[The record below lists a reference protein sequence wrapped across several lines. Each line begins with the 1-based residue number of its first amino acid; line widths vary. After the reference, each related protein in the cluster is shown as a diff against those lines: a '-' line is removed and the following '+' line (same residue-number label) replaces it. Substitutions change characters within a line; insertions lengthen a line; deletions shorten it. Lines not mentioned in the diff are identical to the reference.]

1 MNGYWL
7 PENLNDRGS
16 ELAAIIAKRMNNDVL
31 DGVEKW
37 VEMPERLVDNPTRPD
52 PATSWGDGFLC
63 LDLGPDDGA
72 TWGRFKD
79 VVEGDEDPESIAR
92 RAQVWRLPVTPYR
105 KHPSL
110 LPPNDLGDCTDFVEP
125 RTLKVI
131 DLTSMWAGPLCTELL
146 ARGGASVIKIEPS
159 SRPDGLR
166 YGDGD
171 DGSGNAPMFV
181 ELNRSKEF
189 ADIDLRYCSEGG
201 EFHQLVRSADLVVTS
216 LSPRANENLGIT
228 CEKLTSINPD
238 IAVLSI
244 TAFASHSPE
253 SDWVA
258 YGTGV
263 HAASGLGWH
272 VGEPLTPAFSYLD
285 PIAGLEACA
294 VALSQAMRDAPQFCR
309 ISLDRSAAAFQGLS

>member
-31 DGVEKW
+31 DAVEKW

-216 LSPRANENLGIT
+216 LSP
-228 CEKLTSINPD
+228 
-238 IAVLSI
+238 LSLI
-244 TAFASHSPE
+244 H
-253 SDWVA
+253 
-258 YGTGV
+258 
-263 HAASGLGWH
+263 
-272 VGEPLTPAFSYLD
+272 
-285 PIAGLEACA
+285 I
-294 VALSQAMRDAPQFCR
+294 
-309 ISLDRSAAAFQGLS
+309 

>member
-63 LDLGPDDGA
+63 LDLGPDDAA

-189 ADIDLRYCSEGG
+189 ADIDLRYVPRRRISSI
-201 EFHQLVRSADLVVTS
+201 FRSADLVVTS

-228 CEKLTSINPD
+228 CENSPQSTPTRRTIFALRTVPKVTVEENRRPRSFGLGVARRGTANTSILLP
-238 IAVLSI
+238 
-244 TAFASHSPE
+244 
-253 SDWVA
+253 
-258 YGTGV
+258 
-263 HAASGLGWH
+263 
-272 VGEPLTPAFSYLD
+272 
-285 PIAGLEACA
+285 
-294 VALSQAMRDAPQFCR
+294 
-309 ISLDRSAAAFQGLS
+309 

>member
-16 ELAAIIAKRMNNDVL
+16 ELAAIIAKRMNKDVL
-31 DGVEKW
+31 DAVEKW

-63 LDLGPDDGA
+63 LDLGPDDSA

-272 VGEPLTPAFSYLD
+272 LGEPLTPAFSYLD

-309 ISLDRSAAAFQGLS
+309 ISLDRSAAAFRGLS

>member
-1 MNGYWL
+1 MNDYWL
-7 PENLNDRGS
+7 PENLNDRGL
-16 ELAAIIAKRMNNDVL
+16 ELAAIIAKRMNNDVI
-31 DGVEKW
+31 DAVQDW
-37 VEMPERLVDNPTRPD
+37 IAMPEQLANNPTRPD
-52 PATSWGDGFLC
+52 AATNWGDGFLC
-63 LDLGPDDGA
+63 LDLGPEDAG
-72 TWGRFKD
+72 TWNRFRD
-79 VVEGDEDPESIAR
+79 VIEGDEDPESVAR

-105 KHPSL
+105 EDPVPLS
-110 LPPNDLGDCTDFVEP
+110 PNDVGHCTDFVEP
-125 RTLKVI
+125 RTLKII
-131 DLTSMWAGPLCTELL
+131 DLTSMWAGPLCTEIL
-146 ARGGASVIKIEPS
+146 ARAGASVIKIEPS

-228 CEKLTSINPD
+228 CERLRSINPD
-238 IAVLSI
+238 IPLLSI
-244 TAFASHSPE
+244 TAFASDTPE

-263 HAASGLGWH
+263 HAASGLGWKS
-272 VGEPLTPAFSYLD
+272 GRPLTPAFSYLD

-309 ISLDRSAAAFQGLS
+309 ISLDRSAVAFRGLS

>member
-258 YGTGV
+258 YG
-263 HAASGLGWH
+263 
-272 VGEPLTPAFSYLD
+272 
-285 PIAGLEACA
+285 
-294 VALSQAMRDAPQFCR
+294 LSL
-309 ISLDRSAAAFQGLS
+309 IHI